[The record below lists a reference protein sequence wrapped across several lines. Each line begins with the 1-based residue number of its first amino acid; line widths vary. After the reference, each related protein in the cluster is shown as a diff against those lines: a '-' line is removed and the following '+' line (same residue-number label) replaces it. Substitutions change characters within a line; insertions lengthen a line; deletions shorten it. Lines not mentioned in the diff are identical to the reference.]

1 MKSTVAQTL
10 VIIILYA
17 QVINPASIHIDITVI
32 HNIMSHIALMNTC
45 LDIRG
50 MVALTLV
57 TKTLYAPVTNAIH
70 IHTYITQIQNQC
82 T

>member
-1 MKSTVAQTL
+1 
-10 VIIILYA
+10 
-17 QVINPASIHIDITVI
+17 VINPASIHIDITVI
-32 HNIMSHIALMNTC
+32 HNIMSHIAVIIALMNTC